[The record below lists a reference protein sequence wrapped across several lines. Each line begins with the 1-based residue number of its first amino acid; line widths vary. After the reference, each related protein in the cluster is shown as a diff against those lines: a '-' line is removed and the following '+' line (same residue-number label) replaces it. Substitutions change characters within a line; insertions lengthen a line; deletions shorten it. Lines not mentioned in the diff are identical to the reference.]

1 MNVPCVKKCRFAV
14 IIVTEPSET
23 VSTSS
28 NPFYSNWGLMF
39 ILIFIFLFTIIF
51 SVASSFIAGGIYGI
65 SFNEIRNLLTT
76 PDGTALAINVNR
88 VYHLIA
94 FTGSM
99 LLPFWLFTIVNR
111 SSFAREGGLRT
122 PFKSAFLWMGLVTV
136 ISGFFMVNGIDQF
149 MRSMEWPQTLQ
160 YYAQRLDAGR
170 QEMTNTLLDM
180 QELRELPICLFL
192 IAVMP
197 AVIEELLFRGALQN
211 IFKGITGSTT
221 RAIFLQAFVFATLH
235 FSFYELPSIFMLGI
249 ALGYLRSASGSTVY
263 GMVAHFVFNGT
274 SVVLHYLSQQHFRET
289 GVSGAFDT
297 IQSGYVIP
305 LLALIPFIYAIVW
318 YRRHINH
325 NLQ

>member
-1 MNVPCVKKCRFAV
+1 
-14 IIVTEPSET
+14 
-23 VSTSS
+23 
-28 NPFYSNWGLMF
+28 
-39 ILIFIFLFTIIF
+39 
-51 SVASSFIAGGIYGI
+51 
-65 SFNEIRNLLTT
+65 
-76 PDGTALAINVNR
+76 
-88 VYHLIA
+88 
-94 FTGSM
+94 
-99 LLPFWLFTIVNR
+99 
-111 SSFAREGGLRT
+111 
-122 PFKSAFLWMGLVTV
+122 
-136 ISGFFMVNGIDQF
+136 
-149 MRSMEWPQTLQ
+149 
-160 YYAQRLDAGR
+160 
-170 QEMTNTLLDM
+170 MTNTLLDM